1 MIKLETTS
9 PAPSASAFFT
19 VQSLGDSPSLVLSTT
34 DAWKP
39 SEDDWLK
46 DESKRKQVLS
56 FISDE
61 GRTVEILGA
70 VSEFNAV
77 EIAAAHKVVCLCTLR
92 LDRKSGQMRLAI
104 QRVVEVWTGPGKRL
118 WAAPD
123 WQGKPATGAKE
134 LNPTTGKIQSA
145 A

>member
-1 MIKLETTS
+1 MIKLETTGS
-9 PAPSASAFFT
+9 APSASAFFT
-19 VQSLGDSPSLVLSTT
+19 VQSQGPAPSLVLSTT

-46 DESKRKQVLS
+46 DETKRKQILS

-70 VSEFNAV
+70 VSEHNAV
-77 EIAAAHKVVCLCTLR
+77 EIAAAHKVVCLVTLK
-92 LDRKSGQMRLAI
+92 LDRKSGSLKLAI
-104 QRVVEVWTGPGKRL
+104 QRVVEVWTTAEKRL

-123 WQGKPATGAKE
+123 WQGKPPGAAKE
-134 LNPTTGKIQSA
+134 LDPATGRIKA